1 MSEVVSQDV
10 VERAV
15 LEALATAVKLDP
27 EEIDVD
33 APLMAIPG
41 IDSVL
46 MLGALVEIE
55 ERCDVAVPDDVLFR
69 ANNTRQLIELIG
81 ELKAAA

>member
-1 MSEVVSQDV
+1 MSEVVSENA

-15 LEALATAVKLDP
+15 VEALAVAVQLEP
-27 EEIDVD
+27 GEIDQE

-46 MLGALVEIE
+46 LLAALVDIE
-55 ERCDVAVPDDVLFR
+55 DRCGVAVPDDVLFR
-69 ANNTRQLIELIG
+69 ANNTRELVELIG
-81 ELKAAA
+81 ELKADA